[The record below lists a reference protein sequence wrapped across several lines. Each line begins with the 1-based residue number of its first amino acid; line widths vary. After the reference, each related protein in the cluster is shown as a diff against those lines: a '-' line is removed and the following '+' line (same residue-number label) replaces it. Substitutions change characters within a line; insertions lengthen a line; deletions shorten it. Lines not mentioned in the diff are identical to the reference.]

1 MSSLP
6 PPAKSTLK
14 RKILSVVQILVTVG
28 ILAWVFR
35 DHAQNVEIWQAITH
49 ARPEWLLLGFLSYG
63 LVELLASG
71 RWYLLLRV
79 QGIKLKWWRLGAL
92 FMLGIFFNMFMPG
105 GTGGDVLKVFY
116 LIKEVPDKKAKGL
129 LAVLMD
135 RLIGLMALILISG
148 VIIGLK
154 YDWLRT
160 DPQAQKLTWLLL
172 LILVSGLGG
181 IVFSFLISMFNLA
194 HKLPQKMPMRDAMI
208 DSSVAYNAY
217 ARAWPASLL
226 ALFSSFG
233 VHLAS
238 FAVYI
243 CAARALGVL
252 DGHGAPLPVGQI
264 LTVMPIILTI
274 AALPISVGGAGVREA
289 VFVSLLVPL
298 CGVSPAL
305 AKTLS
310 ITGWMLSACWG
321 MIGGVIFL
329 LYRPSDHAKML
340 EAELQVHELGH
351 EIAEHA
357 DDEEQK

>member
-14 RKILSVVQILVTVG
+14 RKILTVVQILVTVG

-35 DHAQNVEIWQAITH
+35 DHAQNLQMWEAVTH

-79 QGIKLKWWRLGAL
+79 QGIRLKWWRLGAL

-116 LIKEVPDKKAKGL
+116 LIKEIPDKKAKGL

-148 VIIGLK
+148 VIIGLR
-154 YDWLRT
+154 YDWLKT
-160 DPQAQKLTWLLL
+160 DPHAQKLTWALL
-172 LILVSGLGG
+172 LILVTGLGG

-238 FAVYI
+238 FAVFI
-243 CAARALGVL
+243 CAARALNVM
-252 DGHGAPLPVGQI
+252 DGHGNPLPVTDPDHRRAAHQRRRRWSARGGLRLAPRAPVRRLARAGQDA
-264 LTVMPIILTI
+264 LAHRLDALGMLGHDWRCHLP
-274 AALPISVGGAGVREA
+274 ALPPQRARKDDRGRAAGA
-289 VFVSLLVPL
+289 
-298 CGVSPAL
+298 
-305 AKTLS
+305 
-310 ITGWMLSACWG
+310 
-321 MIGGVIFL
+321 
-329 LYRPSDHAKML
+329 RPRPRDR
-340 EAELQVHELGH
+340 
-351 EIAEHA
+351 
-357 DDEEQK
+357 